1 MNSMKHPHCN
11 RSRAAHLFWCR
22 GFAPLVFILAIAL
35 IVVSIGSGIYF
46 AFTKKTAQAPSP
58 QEGATLAIADLNK
71 GVSSSP
77 PASTSSER
85 DAGNASQVAA
95 SAVVDCGSTSKEADR
110 CMAEHIKTCAPA
122 KGIFTDSSSEL
133 TVERIIDGYKGSA
146 CSYRTTII
154 SGAGELGV
162 LTGMEI
168 DCMLPKNA
176 LSVTVRDGVM
186 SQDDM
191 LAYCTGSFIDLMRE
205 QMGL

>member
-1 MNSMKHPHCN
+1 MKHPHCN

-46 AFTKKTAQAPSP
+46 AFTKQTAQAPSP
-58 QEGATLAIADLNK
+58 QEGATLAVADLNE
-71 GVSSSP
+71 GAASSLV
-77 PASTSSER
+77 STSSER
-85 DAGNASQVAA
+85 DTGNASQVAA
-95 SAVVDCGSTSKEADR
+95 PAVVDCGLTSKEADR

-122 KGIFTDSSSEL
+122 KGIFTDSRSEL
-133 TVERIIDGYKGSA
+133 TVERIIDGYKGNT

-154 SGAGELGV
+154 SGPGELGV
-162 LTGMEI
+162 LAGMEI
-168 DCMLPKNA
+168 NCMLPKNA